1 MNQPIDQAADAQA
14 KGQQFGIQK
23 IFTKDV
29 SFECPNAPQVF
40 RKEWKPEVNVEL
52 GNEASNIANNTYEV
66 VLTVTVTVKIPDMT
80 AYLCEIKQ
88 AGIFYVEGFEQQPL
102 DGLLGSYC
110 PNILFPFAREVV
122 ADLVQRSG
130 FPPFYLQPVN
140 FDAIYAQQ
148 KQQQGE
154 DQPEPKTKH

>member
-1 MNQPIDQAADAQA
+1 MNQPDNQQDTQA

-23 IFTKDV
+23 IYTKDI

-40 RKEWKPEVNVEL
+40 KKEWKPEVNVEL
-52 GNEASNIANNTYEV
+52 GNEGNSIANNTFEV
-66 VLTVTVTVKIPDMT
+66 ILTVTVTVKLTDMT
-80 AYLCEIKQ
+80 AYLCEVKQ
-88 AGIFYVEGFEQQPL
+88 AGIFYLEGFEKQPL

-110 PNILFPFAREVV
+110 PNILFPFAREVI
-122 ADLVQRSG
+122 ADLVQRAG

-148 KQQQGE
+148 KQQKAE
-154 DQPEPKTKH
+154 SAENTTKTTH